1 LIAKGRSR
9 KKGDFMDSAI
19 GLIKWAMI
27 FLDIIFMVIPAI
39 WYLVALKN
47 RKAMMYFKMYW
58 VKIVIIDV
66 ILFVIVLA
74 IQGMASLESYYRNI
88 TLATM
93 PVQLL
98 MVSLNAII
106 FVYMYMIFMRG
117 GFSKLSNKLRVHG
130 EFVNVKWADVIGM
143 ENVKEEAME
152 VVQLIRDKAR
162 IKKIG
167 GKILRGILMLGPPG
181 CGKTYLAKAIA
192 TESGLPFVSMSGSEF
207 VEIFV
212 GVGAARVRA
221 LFKKARELAYGYG
234 GCIVFIDELDA
245 IARKRVFSAFG
256 GTEETNSTQNQMLA
270 EMDGLQELKDK
281 SGEPRPEQNI
291 IVIGATNAPEDTLDR
306 ALRRPGRFD
315 RIIYIEKPGLE
326 DREKMFAYYLGK
338 VSYDKSLDIGRLAR
352 KAVYKSPADI
362 ENIIKEAALIATRN
376 GRDII
381 KLEDV
386 SEAMERIDIGLKRK
400 ITMTPLEK
408 EATAYHEAGHAV
420 VTYILHPTND
430 VFKISIIPRKDVLG
444 VVYSQP
450 KEELYHETKDKLLAD
465 IKVSLAGYAAE
476 KMRFGVTT
484 SGVASDFKNAMRV
497 AHTMV
502 WMVGMNDA
510 GLIGDYT
517 AVPESQLSDKIKE
530 KLNEETQKIFQ
541 QCLKDVENLLSKER
555 PIVDRLVKELLEKEE
570 LEYDEIESIFQEYGK
585 LHTKSAW

>member
-1 LIAKGRSR
+1 
-9 KKGDFMDSAI
+9 MDSAI
-19 GLIKWAMI
+19 ESIKWIMI
-27 FLDIIFMVIPAI
+27 IIDIVLIILPAI
-39 WYLVALKN
+39 WYLIALKSK
-47 RKAMMYFKMYW
+47 KAMMYFKMYW
-58 VKIVIIDV
+58 LKIVIIDV
-66 ILFVIVLA
+66 ILFVVVLA

-117 GFSKLSNKLRVHG
+117 GFSKLSNKLKVHG
-130 EFVNVKWADVIGM
+130 EFVNVKWSDVIGM

-152 VVQLIRDKAR
+152 VVQLIRDRAR
-162 IKKIG
+162 VKKIG

-234 GCIVFIDELDA
+234 GCIIFIDELDA

-281 SGEPRPEQNI
+281 HGEPRPEQNI

-315 RIIYIEKPGLE
+315 RIINIERPGLE
-326 DREKMFAYYLGK
+326 DREKLFAYYLNK
-338 VSYDKSLDIGRLAR
+338 VSFDKAMDIGRLAR

-362 ENIIKEAALIATRN
+362 ENIVKEAALVATRN
-376 GRDII
+376 GRDTI
-381 KLEDV
+381 KLEDI

-400 ITMTPLEK
+400 ITMTAHER
-408 EATAYHEAGHAV
+408 ETTAYHEAGHAV

-430 VFKISIIPRKDVLG
+430 VFKISIIPRKDTLG
-444 VVYSQP
+444 VTYTQP
-450 KEELYHETKDKLLAD
+450 KEELYSYTRDKLFAD
-465 IKVSLAGYAAE
+465 IKVDLAGYAAE
-476 KMRFGVTT
+476 KMKFGVTST
-484 SGVASDFKNAMRV
+484 GVAGDFKNAMRI
-497 AHTMV
+497 AHFMV
-502 WMVGMNDA
+502 WTLGMSDA
-510 GLIGDYT
+510 GYLGDYT
-517 AVPESQLSDKIKE
+517 AIPENQLSDGTKE
-530 KLNEETQKIFQ
+530 KLNQETQKIFQ
-541 QCLKDVENLLSKER
+541 KCLKEVDDLLIKEKS
-555 PIVDRLVKELLEKEE
+555 ILERLVKELLAKEE
-570 LEYDEIESIFQEYGK
+570 LEYDEIETIFQEYGK
-585 LHTKSAW
+585 LRTKSAW

>member
-1 LIAKGRSR
+1 
-9 KKGDFMDSAI
+9 MDAAI
-19 GLIKWAMI
+19 GLIKMVLIA
-27 FLDIIFMVIPAI
+27 LDIILIIIPVI

-47 RKAMMYFKMYW
+47 KKAMMYFKMYW
-58 VKIVIIDV
+58 VKIVVIDV
-66 ILFVIVLA
+66 ILFVVVLA

-117 GFSKLSNKLRVHG
+117 GFSKLSNKLKVHG
-130 EFVNVKWADVIGM
+130 EFVNVKWSDVIGM

-152 VVQLIRDKAR
+152 VVQLIRDRAR

-234 GCIVFIDELDA
+234 GCIIFIDELDA

-315 RIIYIEKPGLE
+315 RIINIERPGLE
-326 DREKMFAYYLGK
+326 DREKLFAYYLGK
-338 VSYDKSLDIGRLAR
+338 VEYDKSLDIARLAR

-362 ENIIKEAALIATRN
+362 ENIVKEAALVATRN
-376 GRDII
+376 GRDAL
-381 KLEDV
+381 KLEDI

-400 ITMTPLEK
+400 ITMTAHEREL
-408 EATAYHEAGHAV
+408 TAYHEAGHAA

-430 VFKISIIPRKDVLG
+430 VFKISIVPRKDTLG
-444 VVYSQP
+444 VVYTQP
-450 KEELYHETKDKLLAD
+450 KEELYNETKDKLLAD

-476 KMRFGVTT
+476 KMRFNTT
-484 SGVASDFKNAMRV
+484 SSGVSADFRNAMHV
-497 AHTMV
+497 AHAMV
-502 WMVGMNDA
+502 WRIGMSDA
-510 GLIGDYT
+510 GFLGDYT
-517 AVPESQLSDKIKE
+517 AIPDGQLSDSMKE
-530 KLNEETQKIFQ
+530 KLNQETQKIFQ
-541 QCLKDVENLLSKER
+541 QCLKDVESLLVKEK
-555 PIVDRLVKELLEKEE
+555 PILERLVKELLAKEE
-570 LEYDEIESIFQEYGK
+570 LEYDEVEAIFQEYGK
-585 LHTKSAW
+585 LRTKSSW

>member
-1 LIAKGRSR
+1 
-9 KKGDFMDSAI
+9 MDATVQI
-19 GLIKWAMI
+19 IKWLLI
-27 FLDIIFMVIPAI
+27 SVDILLIVGPLL

-47 RKAMMYFKMYW
+47 KKAMMYFKMYW

-66 ILFVIVLA
+66 VLFMIVLA
-74 IQGMASLESYYRNI
+74 IQGLSSLESYYRNI

-117 GFSKLSNKLRVHG
+117 GFSKLSSKLRVHG
-130 EFVNVKWADVIGM
+130 EFVNIKWSDVIGM

-162 IKKIG
+162 VKKIG
-167 GKILRGILMLGPPG
+167 GKILRGRLMLGPPG

-192 TESGLPFVSMSGSEF
+192 TEADLPFVSMSGSEF

-221 LFKKARELAYGYG
+221 LFKKARELAYGHG
-234 GCIVFIDELDA
+234 GCIIFIDELDA

-256 GTEETNSTQNQMLA
+256 GTEETNSTQNQLLA

-281 SGEPRPEQNI
+281 AGEPLPEQNI
-291 IVIGATNAPEDTLDR
+291 IIIGATNAPEDTLDR

-315 RIIYIEKPGLE
+315 RIINIERPGLE
-326 DREKMFAYYLGK
+326 DREKLFAYYLGK
-338 VSYDKSLDIGRLAR
+338 VSYDKSLDVGRLAR

-362 ENIIKEAALIATRN
+362 ENIVKEAALVATRN
-376 GRDII
+376 GRDEI

-400 ITMTPLEK
+400 ITMTPRER
-408 EATAYHEAGHAV
+408 EMTAYHESGHAV

-430 VFKISIIPRKDVLG
+430 VFKISIIPRKDTLG

-450 KEELYHETKDKLLAD
+450 KEELYTESKEKLLAD
-465 IKVSLAGYAAE
+465 IKVSLAGYVAE
-476 KMRFGVTT
+476 KMRFGTT
-484 SGVASDFKNAMRV
+484 SSGVASDFKNAMRI
-497 AHTMV
+497 AHAMV
-502 WMVGMNDA
+502 WVVGMSEA
-510 GLIGDYT
+510 GYLGDYT
-517 AVPESQLSDKIKE
+517 SIPQDQLSDGMKE
-530 KLNEETQKIFQ
+530 KLNQETQKIFQ
-541 QCLKDVENLLSKER
+541 KCIKDVEDLLAKEK
-555 PIVDRLVKELLEKEE
+555 PILERLVKELLAKEE
-570 LEYDEIESIFQEYGK
+570 LEYDEVETIFQEYGK
-585 LHTKSAW
+585 LRTKSSW